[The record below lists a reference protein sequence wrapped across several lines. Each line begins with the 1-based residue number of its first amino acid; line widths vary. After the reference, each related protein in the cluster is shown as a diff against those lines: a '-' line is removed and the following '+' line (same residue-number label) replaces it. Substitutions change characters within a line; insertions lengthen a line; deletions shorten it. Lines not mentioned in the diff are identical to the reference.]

1 MKYERL
7 ANIIIM
13 HSACHICPNIFLSK
27 TSVLVKFSSAMYTA
41 TEGMDP
47 KVTITVLANGA
58 INESSFSVRVIAK
71 DGTATSGYIHAYI
84 LYIHIKCPHTLLC
97 R

>member
-1 MKYERL
+1 MKYERI

-13 HSACHICPNIFLSK
+13 HSACLICPNMFHSK
-27 TSVLVKFSSAMYTA
+27 ASVLVKFSSTIYTV
-41 TEGMDP
+41 TEGINS
-47 KVTITVLANGA
+47 KVTITLVANGA
-58 INESSFSVRVIAK
+58 VDESSFSVRVIAK
-71 DGTATSGYIHAYI
+71 DGTATSGCIHAYI